1 LLRQATQ
8 LASAAPMRLQ
18 PIKRRYHCAY
28 AANHV
33 EGAVHMTD
41 FRGIFPYL
49 VSPVDEATGR
59 VRERVLRDLVEHLI
73 QCGVHGL
80 SPLGSTGEFAY
91 LSFEQR
97 QEIVRIVVDAAGGR
111 VPVLAGVAAFSTGD
125 AIRQAEAHAR
135 LGADGL
141 ILILQQMFPVPP
153 RGIERYFGA
162 VAEALPRVS
171 MTLYTNPG
179 LLGGDIPMDV
189 LDTLSHF
196 PNIEYVKDASGNTGR
211 ILTMLNRM
219 GARIR
224 VFSASAHIPL
234 LVLKLGGVGWMA
246 GPGCVMPRECVRLY
260 DLACAGKWDE
270 AMAEQR
276 RQWAIN
282 EVFAKYALAACIK
295 TALQLQGFAVG
306 DAISPQEA
314 LKPEAVDDIR
324 RALAQL

>member
-1 LLRQATQ
+1 
-8 LASAAPMRLQ
+8 
-18 PIKRRYHCAY
+18 
-28 AANHV
+28 
-33 EGAVHMTD
+33 MTD
-41 FRGIFPYL
+41 FHGIFPYL
-49 VSPVDEATGR
+49 VSPIDAATGR
-59 VRERVLRDLVEHLI
+59 VRERALRDLVEHLI

-97 QEIVRIVVDAAGGR
+97 REIVRIVLDAAAKR
-111 VPVLAGVAAFSTGD
+111 VPVLAGVAAFATSD
-125 AIRQAEAHAR
+125 AIGQAEAYAR
-135 LGADGL
+135 LGADGM

-153 RGIERYFGA
+153 SGIERYFDA
-162 VAEALPRVS
+162 IARALPQSS

-189 LDTLSHF
+189 LDALAHV

-219 GARIR
+219 GERIK

-246 GPGCVMPRECVRLY
+246 GPGCVMPRACVRLY
-260 DLACAGKWDE
+260 DLARAGKWDE

-276 RQWAIN
+276 RQWTIN

-295 TALQLQGFAVG
+295 TALQLQGFDVG
-306 DAISPQEA
+306 DAIAPQEP
-314 LKPEAVDDIR
+314 LKPDAVEDIR
-324 RALAQL
+324 RALALLD

>member
-1 LLRQATQ
+1 
-8 LASAAPMRLQ
+8 
-18 PIKRRYHCAY
+18 
-28 AANHV
+28 
-33 EGAVHMTD
+33 MTN
-41 FRGIFPYL
+41 FHGIFPYL

-59 VRERVLRDLVEHLI
+59 VRERVLRELVEHLI
-73 QCGVHGL
+73 ACGVHGL

-97 QEIVRIVVDAAGGR
+97 SEIVRIVIDAAAGR
-111 VPVLAGVAAFSTGD
+111 VPVLAGVAAFATND
-125 AIRQAEAHAR
+125 AIRQAEAHVR

-153 RGIERYFGA
+153 RAVEGYFRA
-162 VAEALPRVS
+162 IAEALPQTS

-179 LLGGDIPMDV
+179 LLGGDVPMDV
-189 LDTLSHF
+189 LDALSHLA
-196 PNIEYVKDASGNTGR
+196 NIEYVKDASGNTGR
-211 ILTMLNRM
+211 ILSMLNRM

-246 GPGCVMPRECVRLY
+246 GPACVMPRECVRLY
-260 DLACAGKWDE
+260 DLARAGKWDE

-282 EVFAKYALAACIK
+282 EVFTRYALAACIK
-295 TALQLQGFAVG
+295 TALQLQGFDVG
-306 DAISPQEA
+306 NAIAPQEA
-314 LKPEAVDDIR
+314 LKPEAVEDIR
-324 RALAQL
+324 RALAQLQ

>member
-1 LLRQATQ
+1 
-8 LASAAPMRLQ
+8 
-18 PIKRRYHCAY
+18 
-28 AANHV
+28 
-33 EGAVHMTD
+33 MTD
-41 FRGIFPYL
+41 FHGIFPYL
-49 VSPVDEATGR
+49 VSPIDETTGR

-80 SPLGSTGEFAY
+80 APLGSTGEFAY

-97 QEIVRIVVDAAGGR
+97 SEIVRIVIDAAAKR
-111 VPVLAGVAAFSTGD
+111 VPVLAGVAAFATTD
-125 AIRQAEAHAR
+125 AMRQAEAYAR

-141 ILILQQMFPVPP
+141 ILILQQMFPVSP
-153 RGIERYFGA
+153 RGIERYFRA
-162 VAEALPRVS
+162 VAEALPHTSV
-171 MTLYTNPG
+171 TLYTNPG

-189 LDTLSHF
+189 LDALSHI

-219 GARIR
+219 GVRIK

-282 EVFAKYALAACIK
+282 EVFTKYALAACIK
-295 TALQLQGFAVG
+295 TALQLQGFDVG
-306 DAISPQEA
+306 DAIAPQEA
-314 LKPEAVDDIR
+314 LKPEAVEDIR
-324 RALAQL
+324 RALAQLK

>member
-1 LLRQATQ
+1 
-8 LASAAPMRLQ
+8 
-18 PIKRRYHCAY
+18 
-28 AANHV
+28 
-33 EGAVHMTD
+33 MTD
-41 FRGIFPYL
+41 FHGIFPYL
-49 VSPVDEATGR
+49 VSPIDEGSGR
-59 VRERVLRDLVEHLI
+59 VREKALRDLVEHLI

-91 LSFEQR
+91 LSLEQR
-97 QEIVRIVVDAAGGR
+97 TELVRIVIDAAAGR
-111 VPVLAGVAAFSTGD
+111 VPVLAGVAAFASAD
-125 AIRQAEAHAR
+125 ALHQAETFAR

-141 ILILQQMFPVPP
+141 ILILQQMFPLSP

-162 VAEALPRVS
+162 VAESLPKVS

-179 LLGGDIPMDV
+179 LLGGDIPIDV
-189 LDTLSHF
+189 LDALSHV

-211 ILTMLNRM
+211 ILTLLNRM
-219 GARIR
+219 GTRIR

-260 DLACAGKWDE
+260 QLVRSGRDQE
-270 AMAEQR
+270 ALTEQR

-295 TALQLQGFAVG
+295 SALQLQGFDVG
-306 DAISPQEA
+306 DAIAPQEK
-314 LKPEAVDDIR
+314 LKPEAVEEIR
-324 RALAQL
+324 RALAQLQKS

>member
-1 LLRQATQ
+1 
-8 LASAAPMRLQ
+8 
-18 PIKRRYHCAY
+18 
-28 AANHV
+28 
-33 EGAVHMTD
+33 MTN

-49 VSPVDEATGR
+49 VSPIDESTGR

-73 QCGVHGL
+73 RCGVHGL

-97 QEIVRIVVDAAGGR
+97 QEIVRIVIDAAAKR
-111 VPVLAGVAAFSTGD
+111 VPVLAGVAAFATTD

-141 ILILQQMFPVPP
+141 ILILQQMFPLTP
-153 RGIERYFGA
+153 RGIESYFRA
-162 VAEALPRVS
+162 VAEAMPQTS
-171 MTLYTNPG
+171 MTVYTNPG
-179 LLGGDIPMDV
+179 LLGGDVPMDV
-189 LDTLSHF
+189 LDALSHIR
-196 PNIEYVKDASGNTGR
+196 NIEYVKDASGNTGR

-219 GARIR
+219 GERIK
-224 VFSASAHIPL
+224 VFSASAHVPL

-282 EVFAKYALAACIK
+282 EVFTRYGLAACIK

-306 DAISPQEA
+306 DAIAPQEA
-314 LKPEAVDDIR
+314 LKPEAVEDIR
-324 RALAQL
+324 RALEQLK

>member
-1 LLRQATQ
+1 MPRKA
-8 LASAAPMRLQ
+8 
-18 PIKRRYHCAY
+18 RYDCCRIPNQSDIPAD
-28 AANHV
+28 
-33 EGAVHMTD
+33 MSD

-49 VSPVDEATGR
+49 VSPIDEASGR
-59 VRERVLRDLVEHLI
+59 VRERVLRELVEHLI
-73 QCGVHGL
+73 RCGVHGL

-97 QEIVRIVVDAAGGR
+97 KEIVRVVVDAAAGR
-111 VPVLAGVAAFSTGD
+111 VPVLAGVAAFATSD
-125 AIRQAEAHAR
+125 AIRQAEAHAE
-135 LGADGL
+135 LGADGM

-153 RGIERYFGA
+153 RGIERYFSSIA
-162 VAEALPRVS
+162 RALPQTS

-189 LDTLSHF
+189 LDALSHI

-219 GARIR
+219 GERIK

-260 DLACAGKWDE
+260 DLACAGQWDE

-282 EVFAKYALAACIK
+282 EVFTKYALAACIK
-295 TALQLQGFAVG
+295 TALQLQGFDVG
-306 DAISPQEA
+306 DAIAPQEA
-314 LKPEAVDDIR
+314 LKPEAVEEIK

>member
-1 LLRQATQ
+1 
-8 LASAAPMRLQ
+8 
-18 PIKRRYHCAY
+18 
-28 AANHV
+28 
-33 EGAVHMTD
+33 MTD
-41 FRGIFPYL
+41 FHGIFPYL
-49 VSPVDEATGR
+49 VSPIDEATGR

-73 QCGVHGL
+73 GCGVHGL

-97 QEIVRIVVDAAGGR
+97 QEIVRIVVDATAGR
-111 VPVLAGVAAFSTGD
+111 VPVLAGVAAFATSD

-141 ILILQQMFPVPP
+141 ILILQQMFPLTP

-162 VAEALPRVS
+162 VAEAMPQTS

-189 LDTLSHF
+189 LDALSHIA
-196 PNIEYVKDASGNTGR
+196 NIEYVKDASGNTGR

-260 DLACAGKWDE
+260 DLVRAGKWED
-270 AMAEQR
+270 ALAEQR

-282 EVFAKYALAACIK
+282 EVFTKYALAACIK
-295 TALQLQGFAVG
+295 TALQLQGFDVG
-306 DAISPQEA
+306 DAIAPQEA
-314 LKPEAVDDIR
+314 LKPEAVEDIR
-324 RALAQL
+324 RALAQLSS

>member
-1 LLRQATQ
+1 
-8 LASAAPMRLQ
+8 
-18 PIKRRYHCAY
+18 
-28 AANHV
+28 
-33 EGAVHMTD
+33 MTD
-41 FRGIFPYL
+41 FHGIFPYL
-49 VSPVDEATGR
+49 VSPIDEASGR
-59 VRERVLRDLVEHLI
+59 VRERVLRELVEHLI

-111 VPVLAGVAAFSTGD
+111 VPVLAGVAAFSTSD
-125 AIRQAEAHAR
+125 AMRQAEAHAR
-135 LGADGL
+135 LGADGM
-141 ILILQQMFPVPP
+141 ILILQQMFPVPA
-153 RGIERYFGA
+153 RGIEGYFRA
-162 VAEALPRVS
+162 IAEALPQTS

-179 LLGGDIPMDV
+179 LLGGDIPMDA
-189 LDTLSHF
+189 LDALSHI

-246 GPGCVMPRECVRLY
+246 GPGCVMARECVRLY
-260 DLACAGKWDE
+260 DLARAGNWDE

-282 EVFAKYALAACIK
+282 EVFTKYALAACIK
-295 TALQLQGFAVG
+295 TALQLQGFDVG
-306 DAISPQEA
+306 DAIAPQQP
-314 LKPEAVDDIR
+314 LKPEAVEDIR
-324 RALAQL
+324 RALQRLQ